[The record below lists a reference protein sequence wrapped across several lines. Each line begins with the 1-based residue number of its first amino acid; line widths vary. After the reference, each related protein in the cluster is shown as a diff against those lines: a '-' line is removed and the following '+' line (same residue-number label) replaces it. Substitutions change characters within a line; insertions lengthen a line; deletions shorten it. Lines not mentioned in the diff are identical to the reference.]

1 LASLARERLLMGKVA
16 LVTGGA
22 VRVGRAL
29 SLGLAEA
36 GFDVAVNYHSSAGP
50 AEEVAARIEE
60 LGRRALLVP
69 GDVSSSEDVDR
80 IAVQVR
86 RELGRMDLLVNSAS
100 NFHRRSLLDVDAA
113 EWDEVMAVNLKGPF
127 LVARAFAD
135 LLREARGSIVNIVDL
150 GAIQP
155 WMAYPHHAVSK
166 AGLLHL
172 TRVLALALAPE
183 VRVNAVAPGTVLPP
197 QGRNREALEQERN
210 ITPLRSLGTPQDVV
224 RTVLF
229 LEASPFITGELIVV
243 DGGLSLVT

>member
-1 LASLARERLLMGKVA
+1 MGKVA

-29 SLGLAEA
+29 SLALAEA
-36 GFDVAVNYHSSAGP
+36 GFDVAVNYHSSVGP
-50 AEEVAARIEE
+50 AQEVAARITE
-60 LGRRALLVP
+60 LGRRVLLAP
-69 GDVSSSEDVDR
+69 GNVSSSKDVDR
-80 IAVQVR
+80 IAAGVR
-86 RELGRMDLLVNSAS
+86 EEFGRMDLLVNSAS
-100 NFHRRSLLDVDAA
+100 NFHQRALLDVDAA
-113 EWDEVMAVNLKGPF
+113 EWDEVMGVNLKGPF
-127 LVARAFAD
+127 LVARAFAS

-197 QGRNREALEQERN
+197 EGRSPKALDQERR
-210 ITPLRSLGTPQDVV
+210 ITPLRKLGTPQDVA

-229 LEASPFITGELIVV
+229 LEASPFITGEVIVV